1 MDAATRLTRRHFLAG
16 AAAAAGATLLAACG
30 GAATPAAGGG
40 GGASSAAPS
49 TSTAPSAAGASTGA
63 TPATSGAGAPAIANN
78 AKITLNIAVNAGSP
92 AETTLMQKAVDLYKE
107 SHPNAEINVLGYDPT
122 TYDQKLITDVSGGTL
137 PDIFSVSDVFNKPFF
152 KAGLIADLKPLAAKT
167 GFNLGDF
174 DPQFLS
180 LADDGGK
187 IGFLPRAADVVVMY
201 YNKRMFDESKV
212 AYPTTDWTMQDFM
225 SAAEKLTKKAPDGTV
240 TQYGATNNYTTWS
253 IWVPMVVAEGG
264 KILSDDGKSA
274 VFDSPEGVRGWNYT
288 FTGVK
293 NGWFT
298 PPSVQT
304 TMGGAN
310 VPFFNSK
317 AAMVFSVRALTPN
330 VRAQLKDD
338 WDVQLVP
345 KGTTARKSGMGTTG
359 YGVSAKTKDP
369 AAAWDFMQFLFT
381 KGLDVFMQSYLVVPP
396 IKSFY
401 DSPAWRN
408 LPPPP
413 ANNAIFVSATQT
425 AMLPPAL
432 PFYST
437 GPFKKAVTDGLDA
450 VTLGKMTPEEAVKQ
464 MAAQATASLQS

>member
-1 MDAATRLTRRHFLAG
+1 MQAGTRLTRRHFLAG
-16 AAAAAGATLLAACG
+16 AAATAAATLLAACG
-30 GAATPAAGGG
+30 GATTPAAGGNAPAASTS
-40 GGASSAAPS
+40 GGAS
-49 TSTAPSAAGASTGA
+49 TAPAANT
-63 TPATSGAGAPAIANN
+63 
-78 AKITLNIAVNAGSP
+78 AKITLNIAVNNSSP
-92 AETTLMQKAVDLYKE
+92 AEVNLMQKAVDLYKTT
-107 SHPNAEINVLGYDPT
+107 HTNAEISVLGYDPT

-152 KAGLIADLKPLAAKT
+152 KSGLIADLKPLAAKT
-167 GFNLGDF
+167 GFKLDDF

-180 LADDGGK
+180 LADDQGK

-212 AYPTTDWTMQDFM
+212 EYPTTSWGMQDFM
-225 SAAEKLTKKAPDGTV
+225 TAAEKLTKKAGDGTV
-240 TQYGATNNYTTWS
+240 TQYGFTSNYTTWS

-264 KILSDDGKSA
+264 KILSDDGKKA
-274 VFDSPEGVRGWNYT
+274 VFDSAEGVRAWNYI

-293 NGWFT
+293 NGSFA

-304 TMGGAN
+304 TMGGPN

-345 KGTTARKSGMGTTG
+345 KGTADRKSGMGTTG
-359 YGVSAKTKDP
+359 YGISGKAKNPD
-369 AAAWDFMQFLFT
+369 AAWDFMQFLFT
-381 KGLDVFMQSYLVVPP
+381 KGLQVFMESYLVVPP
-396 IKSFY
+396 LKSFY
-401 DSPAWRN
+401 NDAAWRN

-413 ANNAIFVSATQT
+413 ANNEIFVSATQT

-437 GPFKKAVTDGLDA
+437 GPFKQAITDGLDA
-450 VTLGKMTPEEAVKQ
+450 VTLGKMTPDQAVKQ
-464 MAAQATASLQS
+464 MAAQATTSLQS

>member
-1 MDAATRLTRRHFLAG
+1 MNAATWLTRRHFLAATVG
-16 AAAAAGATLLAACG
+16 MAGTAVLAACG
-30 GAATPAAGGG
+30 AAATPTPAAGG
-40 GGASSAAPS
+40 AVPSAAPS
-49 TSTAPSAAGASTGA
+49 MSPVPSAAGASTAGS
-63 TPATSGAGAPAIANN
+63 PAAINN

-107 SHPNAEINVLGYDPT
+107 SHPNATINVLGYDPT

-152 KAGLIADLKPLAAKT
+152 KAGLIADLKPLAATT
-167 GFNLGDF
+167 GFKLDDF

-201 YNKRMFDESKV
+201 YNKRMFNEGKV

-225 SAAEKLTKKAPDGTV
+225 SAAEKLTKKAPDGSV

-264 KILSDDGKSA
+264 KILSDDGKTA
-274 VFDSPEGVRGWNYT
+274 VFDSPEGIRAWNYT

-345 KGTTARKSGMGTTG
+345 KGTVARKSGMGTTG
-359 YGVSAKTKDP
+359 YGISAKAKDP

-413 ANNAIFVSATQT
+413 ANNAIFVTATQT

-437 GPFKKAVTDGLDA
+437 GPFKQAVTDGLDA
-450 VTLGKMTPEEAVKQ
+450 VTLGKMTPEQAVKQ

>member
-1 MDAATRLTRRHFLAG
+1 MQAGTRLTRRHFLAG
-16 AAAAAGATLLAACG
+16 AAATAAATLLAACG
-30 GAATPAAGGG
+30 GAASPATGGNAPAASTGS
-40 GGASSAAPS
+40 GA
-49 TSTAPSAAGASTGA
+49 STAPVAS
-63 TPATSGAGAPAIANN
+63 N
-78 AKITLNIAVNAGSP
+78 AKITLNIAVNNSSP
-92 AETTLMQKAVDLYKE
+92 AEVNLMQKAIDLYKTTR
-107 SHPNAEINVLGYDPT
+107 PNAEISLLGYDST

-152 KAGLIADLKPLAAKT
+152 KSGLITDLKPLAAST
-167 GFNLGDF
+167 GFNLDDF

-180 LADDGGK
+180 LANDQGK

-201 YNKRMFDESKV
+201 YNKRMFDEGKV
-212 AYPTTDWTMQDFM
+212 AYPTTEWTMQDYM
-225 SAAEKLTKKAPDGTV
+225 SAAEKLTKKAPDGSI

-264 KILSDDGKSA
+264 KILADDGKSA
-274 VFDSPEGVRGWNYT
+274 AFDSPEGVRGWNYI

-293 NGWFT
+293 NGWFA
-298 PPSVQT
+298 PPSVQS
-304 TMGGAN
+304 TMGGPN

-317 AAMVFSVRALTPN
+317 AAIVFSVRALTPN

-345 KGTTARKSGMGTTG
+345 KGSAARKSGMGTTG
-359 YGVSAKTKDP
+359 YGISGKAKDP
-369 AAAWDFMQFLFT
+369 AAAWDYMQFLFT
-381 KGLDVFMQSYLVVPP
+381 KGLQVFMESYLVVPP
-396 IKSFY
+396 LKSFY

-413 ANNAIFVSATQT
+413 ANNDIFVSATQT

-437 GPFKKAVTDGLDA
+437 GPFRQSITDGLDA
-450 VTLGKMTPEEAVKQ
+450 VTLGKLTPEQAVKQ
-464 MAAQATASLQS
+464 MAAQATAALQS